1 MLVAIA
7 SDDGVHVAP
16 DPGRCGGFVVFEI
29 GASSA
34 VRVGYRSNLLGDEN
48 NAYVAG
54 QDTSAVQT
62 KHNESLIAALSD
74 CSALIARSVN
84 DALVRALKN
93 SAIAAHLFPGS
104 SVDQAADLFRKGCLE
119 KCSVKTI
126 GRVGNPHLC

>member
-7 SDDGVHVAP
+7 SDDGVHVAQ

-29 GASSA
+29 GASSG
-34 VRVGYRSNLLGDEN
+34 VRVGYRSNLFGDESN
-48 NAYVAG
+48 TYAASQNTAAA
-54 QDTSAVQT
+54 QM
-62 KHNESLIAALSD
+62 KHYESLIAALSD

-84 DALVRALKN
+84 DALVCALKK

-119 KCSVKTI
+119 KCNVKAV